1 MSDLKFACPV
11 CGQHLTAAAADSGR
25 QIDCPTCFQK
35 LIVPEPRNGDS
46 KLVLTATT
54 AERRKVPTSLL
65 YTAAVARSRPARISA
80 SVILLL
86 LILGG
91 LLYGAYKYRERIFP
105 NRAKALPSGSL
116 SNSLPVA
123 VSQPKHD
130 WVWTLDVA
138 TAAFTNAPVQG
149 HVRGQSFQAE
159 SATLQG
165 GTLTLRQ
172 GRKQPPELTVA
183 IYLPARR
190 GEDLA
195 GKTFQISTN
204 FPTPP
209 AVHLRWKDPQD
220 KTVSERFKE
229 GYAMKIAFDKAAT
242 GRITGRIWLSMPD
255 TNYTTISGQ
264 FDAEI
269 RKPQPKKSAKKPA
282 PKNPAPAPSPPPAP
296 GGSP

>member
-1 MSDLKFACPV
+1 MSELKFACPV

-46 KLVLTATT
+46 KLVLTATL
-54 AERRKVPTSLL
+54 AERRKTPISLL
-65 YTAAVARSRPARISA
+65 QTASVVRNRPARISA

-86 LILGG
+86 LVLGG
-91 LLYGAYKYRERIFP
+91 LLYGAYKYRNRLA
-105 NRAKALPSGSL
+105 NRAHVIATED
-116 SNSLPVA
+116 SNAPPVA
-123 VSQPKHD
+123 VPEPKRD
-130 WVWTLDVA
+130 WVWTLDVT
-138 TAAFTNAPVQG
+138 TASFTNEPVRG
-149 HVRGQSFQAE
+149 HVRGQPFQAD

-172 GRKQPPELTVA
+172 GQKQQPPELAVA
-183 IYLPARR
+183 IYLPAKR

-195 GKTFQISTN
+195 GKTFVISTN

-220 KTVSERFKE
+220 KTVSEKFRE
-229 GYAMKIAFDKAAT
+229 GSAMKISFDKAGT
-242 GRITGRIWLSMPD
+242 GRITGKIWLSLSD
-255 TNYTTISGQ
+255 TNYSTIAGQ

-269 RKPQPKKSAKKPA
+269 RKPQPKKPAKKPA
-282 PKNPAPAPSPPPAP
+282 PPAPKALQAP
-296 GGSP
+296 GSNAP